1 MIFTVLNAKI
11 TSIYSITDAFLNV
24 LLDTPKLVENA
35 CLALSK
41 TVTNAPITKT
51 ARSALCLKSYKAV
64 HAKRIALKASL
75 AMQASAKSALF
86 SAMSAKMKANVTSAK
101 KEKSFL
107 LMINVLMNVL
117 QDQ

>member
-1 MIFTVLNAKI
+1 
-11 TSIYSITDAFLNV
+11 
-24 LLDTPKLVENA
+24 
-35 CLALSK
+35 
-41 TVTNAPITKT
+41 
-51 ARSALCLKSYKAV
+51 
-64 HAKRIALKASL
+64 
-75 AMQASAKSALF
+75 MQASAKSALF